1 MEAEIIKDYVTNQ
14 EVDVKEVVKR
24 ITEISWK
31 MVLLTPPI
39 TFDNLPTYSEETH
52 EKSFAQGAT
61 DKLLLQGKCTPEFMR
76 PVLFYGPLGTVG
88 EKGEVR
94 IVPLGDESL
103 ASQIRNDI
111 TNTKNSKVNPRI
123 PDKDGQ
129 GITKK
134 SVGNVSDP
142 INLSDVD

>member
-1 MEAEIIKDYVTNQ
+1 MKAEIIKDYVTNQ
-14 EVDVKEVVKR
+14 EADVKEVVKR

-52 EKSFAQGAT
+52 EKSSSHGAT
-61 DKLLLQGKCTPEFMR
+61 DKLLSNGKYTYEPMR

-94 IVPLGDESL
+94 IVPLKE
-103 ASQIRNDI
+103 ASRVNNNIEI
-111 TNTKNSKVNPRI
+111 TNTENSNVNPCI

-134 SVGNVSDP
+134 SVGNVSDV
-142 INLSDVD
+142 NLDDVD

>member
-1 MEAEIIKDYVTNQ
+1 MEAKIIKDNVTNQ
-14 EVDVKEVVKR
+14 EADVKEVVKR

-52 EKSFAQGAT
+52 EKSFAHGAT
-61 DKLLLQGKCTPEFMR
+61 DKLLLEGKCIAEPMR

-94 IVPLGDESL
+94 IVPLKE
-103 ASQIRNDI
+103 ASRASNNIEI
-111 TNTKNSKVNPRI
+111 TNTENSKVNPCI

-134 SVGNVSDP
+134 SVGNVSDA
-142 INLSDVD
+142 NLDGVD